1 MWGNALPCR
10 EWVPWQKRQEAV
22 SKRSAYYAG
31 TKGSN
36 PSTGE
41 PVANPTFSP
50 CRRTDRARPRSS
62 TWISHLGSYSG
73 THQTESV
80 LRRRGFQAGRSTWG
94 ISIAR
99 DIKRHRSTLLRVTHR
114 HASVVE
120 PEQRLRIVVEDL
132 VGIGFRQAQPLDVSE
147 GLLIGLVILQYR
159 VVTAGHQMVGA
170 KGFEGADEC
179 RL

>member
-22 SKRSAYYAG
+22 PKRSAYYAG

-41 PVANPTFSP
+41 PVANLTFSP

-73 THQTESV
+73 TRQTESV
-80 LRRRGFQAGRSTWG
+80 LRRRGSQAGRSTWG
-94 ISIAR
+94 DFDRPRHQTASIN
-99 DIKRHRSTLLRVTHR
+99 I
-114 HASVVE
+114 VE
-120 PEQRLRIVVEDL
+120 GNSSSRFSGRTRTALAHCGGGSCRYRI
-132 VGIGFRQAQPLDVSE
+132 
-147 GLLIGLVILQYR
+147 
-159 VVTAGHQMVGA
+159 
-170 KGFEGADEC
+170 
-179 RL
+179 